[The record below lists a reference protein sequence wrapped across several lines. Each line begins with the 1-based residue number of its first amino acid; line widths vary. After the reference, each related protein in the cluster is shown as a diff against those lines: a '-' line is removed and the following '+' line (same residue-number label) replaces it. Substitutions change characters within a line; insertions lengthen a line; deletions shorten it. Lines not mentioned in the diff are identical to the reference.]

1 MRTPEQDAA
10 DAVTIAWHAAANAIS
25 VLRGPGVESLDWPAA
40 RRKQAKGYDRKSA
53 PQRLAGAVRDERIV
67 LPQALFA
74 WACARDMTGC
84 AATDWDG
91 LSEDRRL
98 AFRLFCDVLALCDGA
113 LDAARARRADRQRAA
128 QATRAPPLAAALTE
142 RAEDDRLDARLPDP
156 LARVDWTRKIV

>member
-53 PQRLAGAVRDERIV
+53 PQRLADAVRGERIV

-74 WACARDMTGC
+74 WASAREMTGC
-84 AATDWDG
+84 AATDWD
-91 LSEDRRL
+91 L
-98 AFRLFCDVLALCDGA
+98 AWRLFVDTLALCDGA
-113 LDAARARRADRQRAA
+113 MAAARARREARRLKAEAA
-128 QATRAPPLAAALTE
+128 KAPPLAAALTE
-142 RAEDDRLDARLPDP
+142 REEEDRLDARLPDP
-156 LARVDWTRKIV
+156 LERVDWTRKIV